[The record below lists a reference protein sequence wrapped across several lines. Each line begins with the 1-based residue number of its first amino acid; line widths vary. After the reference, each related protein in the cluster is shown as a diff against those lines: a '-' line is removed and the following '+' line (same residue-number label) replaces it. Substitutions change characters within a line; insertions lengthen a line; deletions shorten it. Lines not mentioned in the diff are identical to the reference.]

1 MPSINFAKLLS
12 PEEIEA
18 CRDAFLRFDEDHSG
32 TIDTW
37 ELKNVLEV
45 MGQKPTDQEIL
56 HMISEVVS
64 KRISLIFSSK
74 SAFLKIL

>member
-1 MPSINFAKLLS
+1 MGPFNFAKILTA
-12 PEEIEA
+12 EEIEL

-37 ELKNVLEV
+37 ELRNVLEV

-64 KRISLIFSSK
+64 LCMLYRMCIIKRLT
-74 SAFLKIL
+74 